1 MRPYSPFGSFRKVI
15 LSLKFHFYK
24 TQLSLSNFKLHHTKK
39 AVHTREIIL
48 LLTSTLLA
56 GVHPSAGCADQRLQL
71 ACGDAR

>member
-1 MRPYSPFGSFRKVI
+1 MRPRSPFDSFRKVV

-56 GVHPSAGCADQRLQL
+56 RVHPSAGCTYQRLPL
-71 ACGDAR
+71 ALGDAR